1 MHAAVR
7 RYRVIDVESLVGKV
21 EEEFIELV
29 RSVDGFVAYYV
40 IDGADGT
47 VTSVTVGE
55 TEQAVDAS
63 TRQAEAW
70 IVERASHLV
79 EGAPDLTSGEVRV
92 RAER

>member
-1 MHAAVR
+1 MVR
-7 RYRVIDVESLVGKV
+7 RYRVIDVENLIRKV

-29 RSVDGFVAYYV
+29 KSVDGFVAYYV

-70 IVERASHLV
+70 IVERASNLV
-79 EGAPDLTSGEVRV
+79 EGAPDLTAGEVRV

>member
-7 RYRVIDVESLVGKV
+7 RYRVIDLESLVRKV
-21 EEEFIELV
+21 QDEFVERV
-29 RSVDGFVAYYV
+29 KSVDGFVDYYL

-79 EGAPDLTSGEVRV
+79 EGAPDLTAGEVRV

>member
-1 MHAAVR
+1 MHAVVR
-7 RYRVIDVESLVGKV
+7 RYRVIDVENLIRKV

-29 RSVDGFVAYYV
+29 KSVDGFVAYYV

-70 IVERASHLV
+70 IVERACHLV
-79 EGAPDLTSGEVRV
+79 EGAPDLTAGEVRV
-92 RAER
+92 RAEG